1 MTVHWLTLIVLGLR
15 FAAYSPGAILVHLRN
30 GAEFEAKTQSRAG
43 DLIRLSVDH
52 GTIDLAETEIERL
65 EIIPDPPAEKLT
77 SPAPASSSI
86 TVAEMLVQASRA
98 AALPSNFVSSVA
110 RAESAL
116 KPDAVSPKGAMGLMQ
131 LMPAT
136 AVSLGVNRQVPTEN
150 AMGGARYLRELL
162 LRYNGDARLALAA
175 YNAGPGAVD
184 RYHGVPPYPE
194 TIAYV
199 NRVLR
204 EYAKSQKKLAASGSR
219 DDSSRT
225 GF

>member
-1 MTVHWLTLIVLGLR
+1 MTVHWRTLVVFGLG
-15 FAAYSPGAILVHLRN
+15 FSAYSPAAILVHLRN

-43 DLIRLSVDH
+43 DLVRLSVDH
-52 GTIDLAETEIERL
+52 GTIDLLEAEIERL
-65 EIIPDPPAEKLT
+65 ETIPDPPAEKST
-77 SPAPASSSI
+77 PPAAASSST
-86 TVAEMLVQASRA
+86 TVAEMLIQASYA
-98 AALPSNFVSSVA
+98 VALPVNFVSSVA

-116 KPDAVSPKGAMGLMQ
+116 KPDALSSKGAMGLMQ

-136 AVSLGVNRQVPTEN
+136 AAGLGVNRSIPSEN

-204 EYAKSQKKLAASGSR
+204 EYTKSQKKLAASEGR
-219 DDSSRT
+219 DSSRA